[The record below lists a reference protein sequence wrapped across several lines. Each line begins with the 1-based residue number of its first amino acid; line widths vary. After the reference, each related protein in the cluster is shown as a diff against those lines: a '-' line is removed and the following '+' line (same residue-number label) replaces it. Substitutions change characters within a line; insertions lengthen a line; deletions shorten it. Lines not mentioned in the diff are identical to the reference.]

1 MTSIDAL
8 DPKELTK
15 RFRDASRMFQRYFR
29 KSWFLGPLKVTKI
42 APNGRFDEN
51 FVMEGSVPMCADTFL
66 GCNMISTRDLDPKGG
81 RNRFGNLLRMFRHH
95 F

>member
-1 MTSIDAL
+1 MGWGMSSTDVL

-29 KSWFLGPLKVTKI
+29 KSWFLG
-42 APNGRFDEN
+42 RFDEN

-66 GCNMISTRDLDPKGG
+66 GCDMISTRDLDPKS
-81 RNRFGNLLRMFRHH
+81 LWESIAHV
-95 F
+95 